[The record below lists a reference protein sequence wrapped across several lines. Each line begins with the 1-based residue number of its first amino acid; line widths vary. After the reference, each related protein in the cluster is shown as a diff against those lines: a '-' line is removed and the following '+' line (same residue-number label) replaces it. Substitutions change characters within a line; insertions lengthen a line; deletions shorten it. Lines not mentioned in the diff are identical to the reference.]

1 MENPL
6 FILNFLSSFRDIG
19 FIINANN
26 PPIKKG
32 AMYPKVLTINKNKTE
47 YTTKNIILSFYI
59 YI

>member
-32 AMYPKVLTINKNKTE
+32 DIYPKVLTINKNKIE
-47 YTTKNIILSFYI
+47 YIIKNIMLSFN
-59 YI
+59 